1 MKKKKADEQ
10 QLKELLLKVSQVTP
24 EELLQQIKESPNSV
38 VAARACCTMLF
49 DEYFAQYLPA
59 PSRGDMNDEDYQA
72 QVQSYENIR
81 ENIRQI
87 AFYWYIAGSHHPKHM
102 ERLIE
107 LLEKQP
113 EGQSN
118 Q

>member
-10 QLKELLLKVSQVTP
+10 QLKELLLQVSKVTP
-24 EELLQQIKESPNSV
+24 EELLQQIKDSPNSV
-38 VAARACCTMLF
+38 IAAHACCTMLF
-49 DEYFAQYLPA
+49 DEYFMQYLPA
-59 PSRGDMNDEDYQA
+59 PPRGNMNDEDYQA

-87 AFYWYIAGSHHPKHM
+87 AFYWYIAGTHHPKHIASV
-102 ERLIE
+102 IE

>member
-1 MKKKKADEQ
+1 MKKKKNDEQ

-38 VAARACCTMLF
+38 VAAHACCTILF
-49 DEYFAQYLPA
+49 DEFFDSYLPA